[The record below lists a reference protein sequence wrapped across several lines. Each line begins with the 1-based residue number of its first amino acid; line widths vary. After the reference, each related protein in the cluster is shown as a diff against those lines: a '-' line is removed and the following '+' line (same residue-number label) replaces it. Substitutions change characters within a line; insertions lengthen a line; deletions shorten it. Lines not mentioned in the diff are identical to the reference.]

1 MRYDTSIVDGS
12 SARAENSNA
21 LSGSSSSWEDAS
33 PEKNRTASAAR
44 IGFVAPLII
53 HLRFA
58 ASARLA
64 VRRDLLPCPASV
76 LRQIDIASERCN
88 GVLLSVR
95 RVLRDIGHRVF
106 RDRRDGYCLPFLS
119 FQFDPRQG
127 RSLPISTEPEVRT
140 VQIELHGGRLSTRE
154 QRLELAPAIFRNEQ
168 ACLRRGGDHVRPARV
183 HGERGDPAGET
194 G

>member
-33 PEKNRTASAAR
+33 PEKSRTASATSR
-44 IGFVAPLII
+44 IGLMARLII

-64 VRRDLLPCPASV
+64 VRGYLLPCPAPV
-76 LRQIDIASERCN
+76 VREINIASERRN

-95 RVLRDIGHRVF
+95 RVLRDIGQRVF
-106 RDRRDGYCLPFLS
+106 RDRRDGYWLPFLS

-140 VQIELHGGRLSTRE
+140 VQIELHGGRLSVGE
-154 QRLELAPAIFRNEQ
+154 QRLEPVPVIFRHEH
-168 ACLRRGGDHVRPARV
+168 ARLPPGADPVRPA
-183 HGERGDPAGET
+183 P
-194 G
+194 